1 MGVSEYE
8 VALLAKELSGSSAQ
22 VVGEPKQPKHQI
34 VTDKI
39 RGPGMEFGGDE
50 RLRETIAELVR
61 SVASDA
67 A

>member
-1 MGVSEYE
+1 
-8 VALLAKELSGSSAQ
+8 VALLAKEICGSKSQ

-39 RGPGMEFGGDE
+39 RALGMEFGGDE
-50 RLRETIAELVR
+50 LLRETIAELVR